1 MSDWPRSGLARAE
14 SAWPPDDLGDVVSL
28 LAPDPADASVLSWA
42 ALLLAGAYGWGVLAL
57 RRRHRRFPMWRA
69 VSFGAGCVLLWAITG
84 SGVEQYARALF
95 SMFMVQQLTLMI
107 VVPSLLVLGAPGRV
121 LLSATP
127 HRGPGRLVVRCVL
140 GAIRGRVVRL
150 ALHPVVAVGLFLA
163 AYYGLY
169 LTGLA
174 PVVLRQPGGDLAL
187 ECFFLAAGVL
197 LAVPVLSAGPLP
209 RRVTHGE
216 RAVDVF
222 VEMALHAFFG
232 VLIMVSTSLLVPAFA
247 VTSRALG
254 IDPMADQAVA
264 GGIAWSYGEGPAV
277 LTLLYVMERWFRSET
292 RAAQGAGPSPDTEDS
307 EELTAYNAY
316 LARLAED
323 RRSP

>member
-1 MSDWPRSGLARAE
+1 MTDWRRPGLARAE
-14 SAWPPDDLGDVVSL
+14 AVWPPNDFGDIVSL
-28 LAPDPADASVLSWA
+28 LAPTPADASVLSWA
-42 ALLLAGAYGWGVLAL
+42 ALVLAGVFGWGVVAL
-57 RRRHRRFPMWRA
+57 RRRRRRFPAWRV
-69 VSFGAGCVLLWAITG
+69 VSFLAGCVLLWVITG

-95 SMFMVQQLTLMI
+95 SVFMVQQLTLMI
-107 VVPSLLVLGAPGRV
+107 VVPSLLVLGAPVRV
-121 LLSATP
+121 LLGAAP
-127 HRGPGRLVVRCVL
+127 HQGLGRVMLRCIL
-140 GAIRGRVVRL
+140 GAIRGRVVRVV
-150 ALHPVVAVGLFLA
+150 LHPVVAVGVFLG
-163 AYYGLY
+163 AYYGMY

-209 RRVTHGE
+209 RRVSHGE
-216 RAVDVF
+216 RALDVF

-232 VLIMVSTSLLVPAFA
+232 VLIMISTSLLVPAFA
-247 VTSRALG
+247 VSSRALG

-292 RAAQGAGPSPDTEDS
+292 RGARDAAPSRAAGDD

-316 LARLAED
+316 LARLAKD
-323 RRSP
+323 RQSS